1 MAIEVNIKPEYE
13 VVKDNG
19 TSVIT
24 VKDENLFVEA
34 AKEAGI
40 EKKTLEEVSKFK
52 EAYLAKANELAIDQ
66 VLTVMKDDESVKN
79 AEVTTPAGLTKSTNI
94 QTFVQ
99 REKTGP
105 IPGTDKTYKKSVI
118 KTVVNSREYV
128 FPKTKRKALEQKLT
142 DALLNV

>member
-13 VVKDNG
+13 VTKDNG
-19 TSVIT
+19 TAVIK
-24 VKDENLFVEA
+24 VKNDNLFVEA

-52 EAYLAKANELAIDQ
+52 EAYLAAANEAAVDE
-66 VLTVMKDDESVKN
+66 VLVIMKDDEDIKN
-79 AEVTTPAGLTKSTNI
+79 AEVTTPNGIGKSANI

-105 IPGTDKTYKKSVI
+105 IPGTDKTYRKSIV

-128 FPKTKRKALEQKLT
+128 YPKTKRKALEQKLT

>member
-13 VVKDNG
+13 VAKDNG
-19 TSVIT
+19 VAVIK
-24 VKDENLFVEA
+24 VKNENMFVEA

-52 EAYLAKANELAIDQ
+52 EAYLAAANEAAVDE
-66 VLTVMKDDESVKN
+66 VKVVMEKDADIKN
-79 AEVTTPAGLTKSTNI
+79 AEVTTPFGVGKSTNI
-94 QTFVQ
+94 QTFIQ

-105 IPGTDKTYKKSVI
+105 IPGTDKTYRKSIV

-128 FPKTKRKALEQKLT
+128 YPKTKRKALEQKLT